1 MCIIG
6 SMTKAVLQSKNEMV
20 KRANLTVCILVNDV
34 RPKTNE
40 IKKLFDKLE

>member
-1 MCIIG
+1 MPYKASSFYTFCKAF
-6 SMTKAVLQSKNEMV
+6 SME
-20 KRANLTVCILVNDV
+20 RGRGVCILVNDV